1 MMVVGQQSESASMTA
16 EGKTIAVLI
25 VDDHPLIREGLAA
38 VIDGHSDINLV
49 GEATNGR
56 EAIEQYRNLR
66 PDVTLMDLRMPEMN
80 GIDAIIAIR
89 AEFPDARIAVL
100 TTYRGDVHALR
111 AIKAGALGYLLKS
124 MLRKELIGTI
134 RALAAGQRHI
144 PAEIAAELAEHIGDE
159 VLSARELQVL
169 QRVAQGNANKEVATQ
184 LLISEDTV
192 KTHMKSI
199 LAKLGAHDRT
209 HAVTIALKRGIIDV

>member
-1 MMVVGQQSESASMTA
+1 MMQMGQQSEGASMTV

-56 EAIEQYRNLR
+56 EAIEQFRNLR

-169 QRVAQGNANKEVATQ
+169 QRVAQGSSNKEVATQ

>member
-1 MMVVGQQSESASMTA
+1 
-16 EGKTIAVLI
+16 
-25 VDDHPLIREGLAA
+25 
-38 VIDGHSDINLV
+38 
-49 GEATNGR
+49 
-56 EAIEQYRNLR
+56 
-66 PDVTLMDLRMPEMN
+66 
-80 GIDAIIAIR
+80 
-89 AEFPDARIAVL
+89 
-100 TTYRGDVHALR
+100 VHALR